1 VDVHTDA
8 RNLVALNNEFLV
20 PVRRETER
28 MTRSRLYIE
37 YFAMASSAA
46 ISPSLCCSIFIKGD
60 SPIARDT
67 PNKEVGETNRVCSYT
82 ASG

>member
-1 VDVHTDA
+1 MDVHTDA

-20 PVRRETER
+20 PVRRQTER
-28 MTRSRLYIE
+28 MTRSRLYLE
-37 YFAMASSAA
+37 NFAMASSG
-46 ISPSLCCSIFIKGD
+46 ISSSLRCSMFVKGD

-67 PNKEVGETNRVCSYT
+67 PNKEVGETNRVCPYT